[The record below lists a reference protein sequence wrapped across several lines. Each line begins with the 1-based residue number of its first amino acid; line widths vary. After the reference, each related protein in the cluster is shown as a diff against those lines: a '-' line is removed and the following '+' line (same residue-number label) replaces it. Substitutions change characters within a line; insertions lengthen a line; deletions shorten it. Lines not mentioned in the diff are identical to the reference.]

1 MQTDIHFWSY
11 LARFFLEWEMFQT
24 KVVEKIKTHILGSV
38 IFFSENR
45 AIYEIMWENVV
56 ERGRPQMAI
65 WCMRFACWVTKV
77 TDTHLGCVVLISTAT
92 VVTRR
97 HVIVTL
103 YVHLVTLYV
112 HLAMLY
118 VHLALLF
125 SVSRKM
131 LYIKAPDLSS
141 SSSDGLLL
149 PFARSTWWAMIAAI
163 LLFIVCLAAVWH
175 LGSRQERQQN
185 DDVYGL
191 YNSAFCMIGVCCR
204 QSKPQR
210 LPLTAHFT
218 CYTIRVSHQPV
229 KKPNVTTWWVAPT
242 ET

>member
-1 MQTDIHFWSY
+1 
-11 LARFFLEWEMFQT
+11 MFQT

-97 HVIVTL
+97 HVIVTLYVHLVTLYVHLVTLYVHLVTL

-229 KKPNVTTWWVAPT
+229 KKPNVTTW
-242 ET
+242 